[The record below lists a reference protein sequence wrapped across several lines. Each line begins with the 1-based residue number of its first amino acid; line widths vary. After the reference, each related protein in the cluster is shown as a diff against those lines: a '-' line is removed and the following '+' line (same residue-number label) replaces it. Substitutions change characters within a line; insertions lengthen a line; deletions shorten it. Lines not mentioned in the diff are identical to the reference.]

1 MKRTKKHLLTGGL
14 LLGALAA
21 PAFALADSTP
31 TAAAAATPA
40 PTPTPVPWYGKLTVG
55 GYVDEY
61 YQFSLN
67 RPADSSAS
75 SVQPLQY
82 RAFDTTTNQF
92 TFGGGE
98 LTLKQGDTASNTGY
112 FVDLLLGPLANLYNV
127 DGSTL
132 DSVEIGQA
140 YVTQVFGNAT
150 FTLGKFGT
158 PIGNEVTYLPSNANF
173 SRSLLFYNEP
183 LYETGLRLDYALPGS
198 LVVSGFVDN
207 GNSVDNVVNS
217 GKDWGAIIAYSGV
230 KGLSLTGTYY
240 LNPANTLGGA
250 TVGTDATG
258 DIANID
264 WFNLVA
270 AYTATDSLSFTG
282 EYLLKDYIQ
291 PVVPTGTKAFSPKQQ
306 GYALYATYT
315 MGSFTVSPRFEQWF
329 NPDFGSST
337 GVNAIN
343 LTPAQAAHAGIV
355 SGTAPY
361 QLDDITVTL
370 KYAMGPL
377 SHILEYRADASDR
390 YEFLTGNVPNG
401 AGQTATWSQVQN
413 TITYAAVYSF

>member
-1 MKRTKKHLLTGGL
+1 MNSTKKGFIAGAL

-21 PAFALADSTP
+21 PAISRAD
-31 TAAAAATPA
+31 ATPA
-40 PTPTPVPWYGKLTVG
+40 ATPVPWYSKVTVG

-61 YQFSLN
+61 YQFYLN
-67 RPADSSAS
+67 RPSDSSAN

-92 TFGGGE
+92 SFGGGE
-98 LTLKQGDTASNTGY
+98 LTLKQNDASSNTGY
-112 FVDLLLGPLANLYNV
+112 FVDLLMGPLASQYNGGTSL
-127 DGSTL
+127 DGL
-132 DSVEIGQA
+132 GIGQA
-140 YVTQVFGNAT
+140 YLTQAFGNAT

-173 SRSLLFYNEP
+173 SRSLLFTQEP

-230 KGLSLTGTYY
+230 KNLSLTGVYY
-240 LNPANTLGGA
+240 LNPGYTLGGI
-250 TVGTDATG
+250 GTDATG

-264 WFNLVA
+264 WFNFVA
-270 AYTATDSLSFTG
+270 SYTVNGSLSFAG

-291 PVVPTGTKAFSPKQQ
+291 PVVPTGTKAFDPKQQ
-306 GYALYATYT
+306 GYALYSTWS
-315 MGSFTVSPRFEQWF
+315 MGNFSLSPRFEQWF
-329 NPDFGSST
+329 NPDGGSAA
-337 GVNAIN
+337 GVNTIN

-361 QLDDITVTL
+361 QLNDITVTL

-377 SHILEYRADASDR
+377 SHILEYRADASNR